1 MSMAIP
7 KVKSTY
13 SMDGDTV
20 RMLEALARRWEVSKS
35 EALRRA
41 IQMAAAKEPPGRG
54 ALRALDEAQRSLRL
68 TSAIADAWLKRARGE
83 RRAASR
89 KGEAPR

>member
-1 MSMAIP
+1 MAIP

-13 SMDGDTV
+13 SMDADTV
-20 RMLEALARRWEVSKS
+20 RMLDALARGWNVSKS

-54 ALRALDEAQRSLRL
+54 ALRALEEAQRSLRL
-68 TSAIADAWLKRARGE
+68 TSRVAAAWLKRARAE

-89 KGEAPR
+89 KGEGT